1 MLLKKNKGMDR
12 QEGGLSPATHTPNGQ
27 EEASHRRAEMPFSIS
42 KNV

>member
-1 MLLKKNKGMDR
+1 MQLKKNEGMDR
-12 QEGGLSPATHTPNGQ
+12 QGGLSPATHTPNGQ